1 MSKAGSDFARIIYFL
16 VSPALF
22 FYFRF
27 GPPRTR
33 VLVVVDKKALLV
45 KNRFGA
51 NEWGLPGG
59 GLHRGELPSVGAA
72 RELQEEVGI
81 QIPASRLR
89 QILDEPLGIGRGL
102 LTYRG
107 ILFVTKLK
115 EQPRVVLQQR
125 EILAAKWVAL
135 DDLATPEYEKVSTM
149 MQAFGGLASL
159 VE

>member
-1 MSKAGSDFARIIYFL
+1 MSKAGNNFARIIYFL
-16 VSPALF
+16 LSPALF
-22 FYFRF
+22 FYFRY

-33 VLVVVDKKALLV
+33 VLLVVDEKALLV
-45 KNRFGA
+45 KNRFGT

-59 GLHRGELPSVGAA
+59 GLHRGEAPRAGAA

-81 QIPASRLR
+81 QIPAGRLR
-89 QILDEPLGIGRGL
+89 QILDEPLGVGRGL